1 MHLATSTLLGCW
13 GCFPRSRGAPKRTK
27 GCYNTRQEAWTRAAN
42 VSFCDHADFE
52 MLVYV
57 TAVPGK
63 TLEVLAS
70 GEDEDGREGGE
81 NTKKSLVS
89 LFPTA

>member
-13 GCFPRSRGAPKRTK
+13 GCFPRSRGPPKRTK
-27 GCYNTRQEAWTRAAN
+27 GRCNTRQEAWTRAAN
-42 VSFCDHADFE
+42 VSFRDHADFE

-70 GEDEDGREGGE
+70 GEDEGGREDGE